1 MNEQQQISRYVSYMY
16 SYPHKTA
23 YRTLTPPVSLSPYL
37 ERLEGREASLYFHI
51 PFCAHKCGYCN
62 LFSQQCCD
70 AERISLYLHTMRRQA
85 EQLSVAAQGLKF
97 TSFAVGGGTPLIL
110 DEGQLEELF
119 CLAELFGVHPS
130 RVFTSVETSP
140 EYTQKS
146 VLRQLRARG
155 VERLSMGVQSFNET
169 ELKKLKRRPGLGTVV
184 GALENIVEAG
194 FPQFNLDLIYG
205 IEGQTVESFMRSLNT
220 ALTYRPNELFIYP
233 LYVRPGTRID
243 VRSTDDIGYAIYK
256 SARELLVGQGFVQT
270 SMRRFVRR
278 ETTETEFSCGDEV
291 MLSCGAGGRSYLGNL
306 HYATPYAV
314 RQQAIADEID
324 HYIRTT
330 DFMTAAN
337 GFLLSTEEMQIRFI
351 IKNLMYHRGVDL
363 AEYEKRFGEKPD
375 RNLFREFTDRGWI
388 EETGRIVRLTEEG
401 MAYSDYIGQAFI
413 SPVVRKLMSEYVYP
427 LSLIHI

>member
-155 VERLSMGVQSFNET
+155 VERFSMGVQSFNET

-314 RQQAIADEID
+314 RQQAIADEIG

-427 LSLIHI
+427 

>member
-314 RQQAIADEID
+314 RQQAIADEIE

-427 LSLIHI
+427 

>member
-70 AERISLYLHTMRRQA
+70 AERLSLYLHTMRRQA

-194 FPQFNLDLIYG
+194 FPQCNLDLIYG

-363 AEYEKRFGEKPD
+363 VEYEKRFGEKPD

-427 LSLIHI
+427 

>member
-401 MAYSDYIGQAFI
+401 MAYSDYIGQVFI
-413 SPVVRKLMSEYVYP
+413 SPAVRKLMSEYVYP
-427 LSLIHI
+427 

>member
-330 DFMTAAN
+330 DFMTATN

-427 LSLIHI
+427 

>member
-401 MAYSDYIGQAFI
+401 MAYSPA
-413 SPVVRKLMSEYVYP
+413 VRKLMSEYVYP
-427 LSLIHI
+427 

>member
-401 MAYSDYIGQAFI
+401 MSYSDYIGQAFI

-427 LSLIHI
+427 

>member
-233 LYVRPGTRID
+233 LYVRPGTRIN

-314 RQQAIADEID
+314 RQQAIADEIG

-427 LSLIHI
+427 

>member
-23 YRTLTPPVSLSPYL
+23 YRTLTPPVSLSLYL

-427 LSLIHI
+427 

>member
-184 GALENIVEAG
+184 GALENIVESG

-363 AEYEKRFGEKPD
+363 VEYEKRFGEKPD

-427 LSLIHI
+427 

>member
-146 VLRQLRARG
+146 VSRQLRARG

-427 LSLIHI
+427 

>member
-23 YRTLTPPVSLSPYL
+23 YRTLTPQVSLSPYL

-233 LYVRPGTRID
+233 LYVRPGTRIN

-278 ETTETEFSCGDEV
+278 ETTEMEFSCGDEV

-427 LSLIHI
+427 

>member
-155 VERLSMGVQSFNET
+155 VERLSMGVQGFNET

-401 MAYSDYIGQAFI
+401 MAYSVYFTCREETD
-413 SPVVRKLMSEYVYP
+413 VRICI
-427 LSLIHI
+427 SLIRIE

>member
-119 CLAELFGVHPS
+119 CLAELFGVRPS

-427 LSLIHI
+427 

>member
-155 VERLSMGVQSFNET
+155 VERLSMGVQSFKET

-233 LYVRPGTRID
+233 LYVRPGTRIN

-427 LSLIHI
+427 

>member
-37 ERLEGREASLYFHI
+37 ERLEGREASLYFHV

-85 EQLSVAAQGLKF
+85 EQLSVAAQGLTF

-427 LSLIHI
+427 

>member
-233 LYVRPGTRID
+233 LYVRPGTRIN

-351 IKNLMYHRGVDL
+351 IKNLMYYRGVDL

-427 LSLIHI
+427 

>member
-220 ALTYRPNELFIYP
+220 ALTYRPNELLIYP

-427 LSLIHI
+427 

>member
-233 LYVRPGTRID
+233 LYVRSGTRIN

-427 LSLIHI
+427 

>member
-23 YRTLTPPVSLSPYL
+23 YRTLTPRVSLSPYL

-427 LSLIHI
+427 

>member
-119 CLAELFGVHPS
+119 CLAKLFGVHPS

-427 LSLIHI
+427 

>member
-233 LYVRPGTRID
+233 LYVRPGTRIN

-314 RQQAIADEID
+314 RQQAIADEIG

-351 IKNLMYHRGVDL
+351 RKNLMYHRGVDL

-427 LSLIHI
+427 

>member
-233 LYVRPGTRID
+233 LYVRPGTRIN

-351 IKNLMYHRGVDL
+351 IKNLMYHWGVDL

-427 LSLIHI
+427 

>member
-278 ETTETEFSCGDEV
+278 ETTETEFSCG
-291 MLSCGAGGRSYLGNL
+291 AGGRSYLGNL

-363 AEYEKRFGEKPD
+363 VEYEKRFGEKPD

-427 LSLIHI
+427 

>member
-1 MNEQQQISRYVSYMY
+1 MY

-427 LSLIHI
+427 

>member
-97 TSFAVGGGTPLIL
+97 TSFAVGGGSPLIL

-233 LYVRPGTRID
+233 LYVRPGTRIN

-427 LSLIHI
+427 

>member
-97 TSFAVGGGTPLIL
+97 TSFAVGGGIPLIL

-427 LSLIHI
+427 

>member
-62 LFSQQCCD
+62 LFSQQCCG

-427 LSLIHI
+427 

>member
-16 SYPHKTA
+16 NYPHKTA

-427 LSLIHI
+427 

>member
-97 TSFAVGGGTPLIL
+97 TSVGGGTPLIL

-169 ELKKLKRRPGLGTVV
+169 ELKKLKRRPGLGIVV

-233 LYVRPGTRID
+233 LYVRSGTRIN

-270 SMRRFVRR
+270 SMRRFVRG

-375 RNLFREFTDRGWI
+375 RNLFRGFTDRGWI

-427 LSLIHI
+427 

>member
-130 RVFTSVETSP
+130 RVFTSVETPP

-363 AEYEKRFGEKPD
+363 VEYEKRFGEKPD

-427 LSLIHI
+427 

>member
-233 LYVRPGTRID
+233 LYVRPGTRIN
-243 VRSTDDIGYAIYK
+243 VRSTDGIGYAIYK

-427 LSLIHI
+427 

>member
-140 EYTQKS
+140 EYTQKT

-233 LYVRPGTRID
+233 LYVRPGTRIN

-427 LSLIHI
+427 

>member
-37 ERLEGREASLYFHI
+37 ERLEGREASLYFHV

-146 VLRQLRARG
+146 VLGQLRARG

-427 LSLIHI
+427 

>member
-233 LYVRPGTRID
+233 LCVRPGTRID

-427 LSLIHI
+427 

>member
-37 ERLEGREASLYFHI
+37 ERLEGREASLYFHV

-233 LYVRPGTRID
+233 LYVRPGTRIN

-427 LSLIHI
+427 

>member
-233 LYVRPGTRID
+233 LYVRPGTRIN

-427 LSLIHI
+427 